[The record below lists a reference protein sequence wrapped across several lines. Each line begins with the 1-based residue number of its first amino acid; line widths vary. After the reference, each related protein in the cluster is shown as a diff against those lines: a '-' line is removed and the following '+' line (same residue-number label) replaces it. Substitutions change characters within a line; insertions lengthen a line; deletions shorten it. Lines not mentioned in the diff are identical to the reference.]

1 MATPFI
7 QMQGIVKRFPGVI
20 ANDQVDLTIYPGEIH
35 ALLGENGSGKS
46 TLMSVLDGLY
56 QPNAGRI
63 IIDGEEHK
71 FGSPRD
77 AIACGIGMI
86 HQHFK
91 LVEPF
96 TVAENIIMGAKNGDF
111 WLSTEKIKQDIAAF
125 GAKYGL
131 HVNPDAYVWQLSVGE
146 KQRVEI
152 LRILYQGSRLLI
164 MDEPTAVLTPPETA
178 ELFRNL
184 RRMTEQ
190 GCAVIFITHKLNEVM
205 ELADRVTVLRA
216 GRVTGSMER
225 SQLNPNQL
233 VQLMVGRNIAD
244 RSEPIQSEI
253 GPVVLKVD
261 QIEVFND
268 MGRPG
273 LRALSLSL
281 REGEILGLAGVT
293 GNGQRELA
301 EAISGLRH
309 IESGAIH
316 LHGEDITNLNPSAI
330 LNHGV
335 SYVPEDRL
343 GMGLVPDLNI
353 LENLL
358 LKNYQKPKY
367 SGRWLLHAKAIEE
380 NAVSLVQKYNVKTPS
395 LYQPVKIL
403 SGGNLQRLLLARE
416 ISTVPRLMIVVYP
429 SRGLDIGATED
440 IHKLLLALKANH
452 TAILLISED
461 LDELVALSDRIGVLF
476 NGRLVGE
483 FPAHEV
489 DLDKLGLLMAGSSQ
503 TNGGE
508 PSAI

>member
-20 ANDQVDLTIYPGEIH
+20 ANDHVDLTIYPGEIH

-46 TLMSVLDGLY
+46 TLMSILDGLY
-56 QPNAGRI
+56 QPNAGQI
-63 IIDGEEHK
+63 IIDGEERK
-71 FGSPRD
+71 FRSPRD

-96 TVAENIIMGAKNGDF
+96 TVAENITMGAQNGDF
-111 WLSTEKIKQDIAAF
+111 WLSAEKIKQEIKNF
-125 GAKYGL
+125 GSKYGL

-178 ELFRNL
+178 ELFANL

-205 ELADRVTVLRA
+205 ELADRVTVLR
-216 GRVTGSMER
+216 GGKVTGCLEK
-225 SQLNPNQL
+225 SQLSPNQL
-233 VQLMVGRNIAD
+233 VQLMVGRELAA
-244 RSEPIQSEI
+244 RTQTIQPEI
-253 GPVVLKVD
+253 GSVLLEVS
-261 QIEVFND
+261 QIEVLND

-273 LRALSLSL
+273 LRSLSLSL

-309 IESGAIH
+309 IEKGSILLQGK
-316 LHGEDITNLNPSAI
+316 DITNLNPSDI
-330 LNHGV
+330 LEQGV

-343 GMGLVPDLNI
+343 GVGLVPDLNI
-353 LENLL
+353 VENLL
-358 LKNYQKPKY
+358 LKNYQQPNY
-367 SGRWLLHAKAIEE
+367 SGRWLLHAKAIED
-380 NAVSLVQKYNVKTPS
+380 NAAALVKKYNVKTPS
-395 LYQPVKIL
+395 LHQPVKIL

-416 ISTVPRLMIVVYP
+416 IATAPRLMIVVYP
-429 SRGLDIGATED
+429 ARGLDIGATND
-440 IHKLLLALKANH
+440 IHQLLLDLKAKH

-476 NGRLVGE
+476 DGRIAGE
-483 FPAHEV
+483 FPANNV
-489 DLDKLGLLMAGSSQ
+489 NLDELGLLMAGSGQ
-503 TNGGE
+503 KNGGE
-508 PSAI
+508 PNAF